1 MTDSQHGRISVIEKN
16 GRVFVGILAD
26 ANEHGVALLSA
37 REVKNRDAVFVATF
51 GIEES
56 DMRLSVSRAMNHLS
70 IFQIDLCIT
79 PNDELQAEIK
89 RLFGIE

>member
-1 MTDSQHGRISVIEKN
+1 MTNSQHRRISVVEKN

-37 REVKNRDAVFVATF
+37 REVKNRDAVFVTTF
-51 GIEES
+51 GIAEP

-89 RLFGIE
+89 RLFEIE